1 MPNLHLPA
9 AALRD
14 LLHLAPRP
22 WLLCWPLDARV
33 PGSAP
38 SSLVSL
44 AHGLLFSPAL
54 SPWSASSARPLLLPA
69 CVSLR
74 THRRRVPCCALSF
87 LSHPGPN
94 FLSISQPKRV
104 PGPSV
109 ELASASLGS
118 MCRDHLWSLLPS
130 KPLSRRVMPRCARHQ
145 SSSCHCSLIR
155 ATPWSVSRSPLAS
168 CRTQVLW
175 PRSSCNDLS
184 YGASR
189 RRLAISLDVHY
200 TLQ

>member
-1 MPNLHLPA
+1 V
-9 AALRD
+9 R
-14 LLHLAPRP
+14 LL
-22 WLLCWPLDARV
+22 
-33 PGSAP
+33 GSAP

-44 AHGLLFSPAL
+44 AHGLLFSPAP
-54 SPWSASSARPLLLPA
+54 SPCPASSARPLLLPA
-69 CVSLR
+69 RISLH
-74 THRRRVPCCALSF
+74 THRPRVPCCALSF
-87 LSHPGPN
+87 LSRPGPS

-118 MCRDHLWSLLPS
+118 FCRGHLWSLLPA

-168 CRTQVLW
+168 W
-175 PRSSCNDLS
+175 PHPGS
-184 YGASR
+184 
-189 RRLAISLDVHY
+189 LAPF
-200 TLQ
+200 